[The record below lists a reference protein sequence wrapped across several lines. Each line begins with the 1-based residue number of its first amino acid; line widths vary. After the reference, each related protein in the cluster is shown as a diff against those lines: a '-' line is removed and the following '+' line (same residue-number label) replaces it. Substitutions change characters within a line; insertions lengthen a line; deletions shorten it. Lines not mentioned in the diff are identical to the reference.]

1 MDLKFKIE
9 IPKWNKKNHRGS
21 ETIFFNLVVSKGND
35 TWSVDKRFSECHL
48 LYEDL
53 KKSHGNNLPPFPSKS
68 LFSLKTYEQ
77 LNPRRQKLEFFF
89 QNIMKRMDLIRDQ
102 NVLKF
107 LKLEVSKED
116 GFINIVKMIAKM
128 SCTFGVRDFIFDIGK
143 ID

>member
-1 MDLKFKIE
+1 MI
-9 IPKWNKKNHRGS
+9 I
-21 ETIFFNLVVSKGND
+21 TKGND

-53 KKSHGNNLPPFPSKS
+53 KKSHGSNLPPFPSKS

-77 LNPRRQKLEFFF
+77 LNPRKQKLEFFF
-89 QNIMKRMDLIRDQ
+89 QNILKRMDLIRDK

-107 LKLEVSKED
+107 LKMEVSKED

-128 SCTFGVRDFIFDIGK
+128 SCTFGVRDFIFNIGK